1 MNKSETIRKLIIDIL
16 SDEDEHTTGEIK
28 RRISSENSSLLSKNS
43 TLSVAL
49 SDMHKKNLVFRVRKG
64 VYMLKMENESKKKD
78 ETYVN
83 RGEKKLLQQ
92 WREFSDMRIAEASY
106 EMSVE
111 EFIENKKIY
120 ELSRDVE
127 KMIISRSEQL

>member
-1 MNKSETIRKLIIDIL
+1 
-16 SDEDEHTTGEIK
+16 
-28 RRISSENSSLLSKNS
+28 
-43 TLSVAL
+43 
-49 SDMHKKNLVFRVRKG
+49 
-64 VYMLKMENESKKKD
+64 MLKMENESKKKD